1 MTPDFAPRDTS
12 SPTVEPA
19 RLACSVRGCGLP
31 LAREGRT
38 WRCGT
43 GHTFDIARSGYVN
56 LLQPQD
62 RRSRQAGDARMIV
75 ARRARLWEAGVG
87 RALLQAVAAATTS
100 THAKTGQTS
109 AVELGSGCG
118 DVLAALCR
126 DRGWRGIGIDLSTAA
141 VDYAARRF
149 PDVTWVAANAD
160 RSLPLV
166 DGCADVVL
174 SLNARRNPAECAR
187 ILRAHGRLV
196 VAVPAPDDLA
206 ELRAAAQGD
215 GRERSR
221 AETLIAEHA
230 ACFDVESRGQV
241 REQDWVPAP
250 ILHDLLAAT
259 YRSGRARVAA
269 RAGELDGLVLTQASD
284 LVVFVRRELRSPAGP
299 RCDHQKPLPSVR

>member
-1 MTPDFAPRDTS
+1 
-12 SPTVEPA
+12 
-19 RLACSVRGCGLP
+19 
-31 LAREGRT
+31 
-38 WRCGT
+38 
-43 GHTFDIARSGYVN
+43 
-56 LLQPQD
+56 
-62 RRSRQAGDARMIV
+62 MIV

-87 RALLQAVAAATTS
+87 RALLQAVLAAAPATR
-100 THAKTGQTS
+100 AETGQGT

-149 PDVTWVAANAD
+149 PDVAWVAANAD
-160 RSLPLV
+160 RRLPLL

-187 ILRAHGRLV
+187 VLRSDGWLV
-196 VAVPAPDDLA
+196 VAVPAPDDLV
-206 ELRAAAQGD
+206 ELRAAAQGE

-230 ACFDVESRGQV
+230 AFFDVASRGQV
-241 REQDWVPAP
+241 REQSWVPTP

-269 RAGELDGLVLTQASD
+269 RVSELDGLTLTQASE
-284 LVVFVRRELRSPAGP
+284 LVVFVRRE
-299 RCDHQKPLPSVR
+299 VR